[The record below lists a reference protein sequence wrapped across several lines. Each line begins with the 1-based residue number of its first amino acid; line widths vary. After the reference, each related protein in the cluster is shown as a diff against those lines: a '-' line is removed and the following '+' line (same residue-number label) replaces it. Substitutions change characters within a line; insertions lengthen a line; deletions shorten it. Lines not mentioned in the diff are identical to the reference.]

1 MREQLID
8 ILYAN
13 SECSRPTNNRIAQL
27 ELENQSLRQQWASGG
42 TTAKNR
48 AEPRPGTESSSQ
60 TPIGNSVGPQSEQLH
75 LSNTG
80 GDTPHPEAPEKND
93 GRNTSPYH
101 GPTSTA
107 YDDPVGL
114 VQQNGEMM
122 DYSISESWSRHLLFA
137 QTAKQ
142 SKLVDKMAMP

>member
-1 MREQLID
+1 MID
-8 ILYAN
+8 IAQAN
-13 SECSRPTNNRIAQL
+13 GKCSRPTNNRIAQL
-27 ELENQSLRQQWASGG
+27 ELENQALRQQWASGSV
-42 TTAKNR
+42 TANNR
-48 AEPRPGTESSSQ
+48 PEPRPGTESSSQ
-60 TPIGNSVGPQSEQLH
+60 TPIGSSVGSLGEQLH

-107 YDDPVGL
+107 YDDPAGL
-114 VQQNGEMM
+114 VHQNGGVI
-122 DYSISESWSRHLLFA
+122 DYSISEAWSRHLLFA

-142 SKLVDKMAMP
+142 SELDKMAIL